1 MPAKAKKPKSPFEK
15 ARSVEE
21 SYARDLRRIARE
33 VGRIIDSFPPGDPAM
48 LPRLMEALRKY
59 AEILRP
65 WAESR
70 AETMIKALDRQDD
83 TAWRKATQAMSQ
95 GLRDELRSTPTGFAA
110 RALLGEQVELITSLP
125 IKAAER
131 VHRLA
136 QEAVVSGSRSK
147 DFIEEIMRSGEVTK
161 ARATMIARTETA
173 RVASVLTEARARHI
187 KSEGYIWRTSR
198 DADVRPSHKKME
210 GRYVAWDSPPTL
222 DNLTGHAGCLP
233 NCRCY
238 PEPVIPRRL
247 EGG

>member
-33 VGRIIDSFPPGDPAM
+33 VGRIIDSFPPGDPAVM
-48 LPRLMEALRKY
+48 PRLMEALRKY
-59 AEILRP
+59 AEVLRP

-95 GLRDELRSTPTGFAA
+95 GLRDEVRSAPTGFAM

-136 QEAVVSGSRSK
+136 QEAIVSGSRSK
-147 DFIEEIMRSGEVTK
+147 DFIEEIMRSRGFLVRCNGAIVLIAGEYVSALV
-161 ARATMIARTETA
+161 ARRQRLHRRRHLQQWPMQRRTWLQ
-173 RVASVLTEARARHI
+173 RQRPMLTRRAKHGLRLQT
-187 KSEGYIWRTSR
+187 R
-198 DADVRPSHKKME
+198 
-210 GRYVAWDSPPTL
+210 L
-222 DNLTGHAGCLP
+222 
-233 NCRCY
+233 
-238 PEPVIPRRL
+238 RRRWL
-247 EGG
+247 HLHRQQRMLS